1 MRSDR
6 PLASTGAEA
15 TVRAAGLHRRR
26 LLKSALAGSAAV
38 AVGLRAPAVLGQ
50 AKPFAGVT
58 LQGSSFASTFF
69 GYLQNYIPEF
79 EEATG
84 IRVNFETNAFA
95 VFNQRTDL
103 ELSTQGSALD
113 VINVTFIYSG
123 RWIGAGWVENLQPY
137 IEDPNLTPDDWDAAD
152 FVGGT
157 MASLS
162 DANGDVHGFP
172 WEAGAMILGASR
184 FDLLEREGL
193 GLPTTFDELMSVC
206 EAVHGKERVAAFTA
220 DRLHHW
226 NWIPYL
232 MGMGGQV
239 FKDPPANL
247 TPTWN
252 TPEAA
257 EAAEFYAR
265 LLRDYGPDGVLSFT
279 DDQSMQSQKT
289 GRANIRTQAITW
301 MVPLAKDPDSRVK
314 ETVRYGMVPAGP
326 AGAFPGS
333 NSHGFG
339 IPVGS
344 RNKEAAWEFI
354 KWAVSKELLT
364 RMLEDHGY
372 PSICRRSIIDSELF
386 KETLTLNGQ
395 DVASLYLEVLEL
407 GGKTGYMR
415 YRTVPQFPQIGDKIN
430 IAIERVATGQA
441 TGEVAM
447 REAQAEAEA
456 DLIRSGVE
464 IDAG

>member
-1 MRSDR
+1 MRSSR
-6 PLASTGAEA
+6 PSTSIGAIA
-15 TVRAAGLHRRR
+15 TAKAAGLHRRR
-26 LLKSALAGSAAV
+26 LLQGALAGSAAL

-58 LQGSSFASTFF
+58 LQGASFASTYF
-69 GYLQNYIPEF
+69 GYLENYIPEF

-84 IRVNFETNAFA
+84 MRVNFETNAFP

-123 RWIGAGWVENLQPY
+123 RWIGAGWVENLRPY
-137 IEDPNLTPDDWDAAD
+137 LEDANLTPDDWSPDD

-162 DANGDVHGFP
+162 DANGDPHGFP
-172 WEAGAMILGASR
+172 WEAGAMIMGASR
-184 FDLLEREGL
+184 YDLLEQEGL
-193 GLPTTFDELMSVC
+193 GLPTTFDELMNVC
-206 EAVHGKERVAAFTA
+206 EMTHGKERVAAFTA

-232 MGMGGQV
+232 MGFGGQV
-239 FKDPPANL
+239 FRDPPDNL
-247 TPTWN
+247 TPTWD

-257 EAAEFYAR
+257 EAAEYYAR
-265 LLRDYGPDGVLSFT
+265 LLREFGPDGVLSFT

-289 GRANIRTQAITW
+289 GRANLRTQAITW
-301 MVPLAKDPDSRVK
+301 MVPLSKDPDSRVS

-344 RNKEAAWEFI
+344 RNKEAAWESI
-354 KWAVSKELLT
+354 KWSVGKDLLT
-364 RMLEDHGY
+364 RMLQDHGY
-372 PSICRRSIIDSELF
+372 PSICRRSIIDTELF
-386 KETLTLNGQ
+386 RETLTLNGQ

-441 TGEVAM
+441 SGAEAM
-447 REAQAEAEA
+447 REAQAEAVA

-464 IDAG
+464 IDVN

>member
-1 MRSDR
+1 
-6 PLASTGAEA
+6 
-15 TVRAAGLHRRR
+15 
-26 LLKSALAGSAAV
+26 
-38 AVGLRAPAVLGQ
+38 
-50 AKPFAGVT
+50 
-58 LQGSSFASTFF
+58 
-69 GYLQNYIPEF
+69 
-79 EEATG
+79 
-84 IRVNFETNAFA
+84 
-95 VFNQRTDL
+95 
-103 ELSTQGSALD
+103 LD

-123 RWIGAGWVENLQPY
+123 RWIGAGWVENLQPF
-137 IEDPNLTPDDWDAAD
+137 IEDPNLTPDDWNADD

-157 MASLS
+157 MASLQ
-162 DANGDVHGFP
+162 DANGDIHGFP

-184 FDLLEREGL
+184 ADLLEQKGL
-193 GLPTTFDELMSVC
+193 GLPTTFDELMNVC
-206 EAVHGKERVAAFTA
+206 EMTQGMERVAPFTA

-279 DDQSMQSQKT
+279 DDQAMQSQKT
-289 GRANIRTQAITW
+289 GRANMRTQAITW

-314 ETVRYGMVPAGP
+314 DTVRYGMVPAGP

-354 KWAVSKELLT
+354 KWSVSKELLT

>member
-1 MRSDR
+1 
-6 PLASTGAEA
+6 
-15 TVRAAGLHRRR
+15 
-26 LLKSALAGSAAV
+26 
-38 AVGLRAPAVLGQ
+38 
-50 AKPFAGVT
+50 
-58 LQGSSFASTFF
+58 
-69 GYLQNYIPEF
+69 
-79 EEATG
+79 
-84 IRVNFETNAFA
+84 
-95 VFNQRTDL
+95 
-103 ELSTQGSALD
+103 
-113 VINVTFIYSG
+113 
-123 RWIGAGWVENLQPY
+123 
-137 IEDPNLTPDDWDAAD
+137 
-152 FVGGT
+152 
-157 MASLS
+157 
-162 DANGDVHGFP
+162 
-172 WEAGAMILGASR
+172 
-184 FDLLEREGL
+184 
-193 GLPTTFDELMSVC
+193 
-206 EAVHGKERVAAFTA
+206 
-220 DRLHHW
+220 
-226 NWIPYL
+226 
-232 MGMGGQV
+232 
-239 FKDPPANL
+239 
-247 TPTWN
+247 
-252 TPEAA
+252 
-257 EAAEFYAR
+257 
-265 LLRDYGPDGVLSFT
+265 VLSFT
-279 DDQSMQSQKT
+279 DDQAMQSQKT
-289 GRANIRTQAITW
+289 GRANLRTQAITW

-314 ETVRYGMVPAGP
+314 DTVRYGMVPAGP